1 MTKLT
6 EEMKKPGVWYTRF
19 AYNGWMDNICSM
31 CGSVWNEDVH
41 VILGY
46 KFCPMCGDPKT
57 KYEGT
62 DFFDEDEEK
71 YFKSTEEFYIKQNEK
86 HQRWIRE
93 WHEYVKEQSI
103 RRRRKKDVLKRVRSK
118 D

>member
-6 EEMKKPGVWYTRF
+6 EEMKKPGIWYTRF
-19 AYNGWMDNICSM
+19 AYNGC
-31 CGSVWNEDVH
+31 
-41 VILGY
+41 
-46 KFCPMCGDPKT
+46 KFCPICGDPKT

-62 DFFDEDEEK
+62 EFFDDEEEK
-71 YFKSTEEFYIKQNEK
+71 YFKSTEEFFIKQNEK
-86 HQRWIRE
+86 KQEWIKE